1 MFLELHHPAHSGLV
15 GGGLGIL
22 GSNFFIVFF
31 ASWGLL
37 TCIGVGK
44 NATNHLKGSIS
55 VPNPCLLWPKMSI
68 LHCYLQYCM
77 KFLLPRKT
85 FYLAEKSCYTMIFWD
100 KIDIWK
106 PVRMPYSLKNHVWK
120 FNFCLKI
127 SYYQVMCFF
136 LRYTHITTNLISWL
150 RFFNW
155 SWLIASLAPRK
166 MFRLISESN

>member
-1 MFLELHHPAHSGLV
+1 MMFTGVDLSCYAINWMFTGGDSQRFLALDEQKTTHSGLV

-22 GSNFFIVFF
+22 GSNFCIVFF

-106 PVRMPYSLKNHVWK
+106 PVRMPYSLKNLVWK

-136 LRYTHITTNLISWL
+136 YATPI
-150 RFFNW
+150 
-155 SWLIASLAPRK
+155 
-166 MFRLISESN
+166 

>member
-1 MFLELHHPAHSGLV
+1 MTMHGILNSWINLYSYSFVFGKIVIIYAWHSGFV

-106 PVRMPYSLKNHVWK
+106 PVRMPYSLKNLVWK

-136 LRYTHITTNLISWL
+136 YATPI
-150 RFFNW
+150 
-155 SWLIASLAPRK
+155 
-166 MFRLISESN
+166 